1 MRSVKPGRGPSLQ
14 GAIGSIFA
22 VVFGIFWMV
31 SAAKMGAPTPFV
43 LMGLVFVVIAGSN
56 VIVSLMNA
64 TGENRFSLYD
74 ITEEGEEPDPLEE
87 VLNKKEKTTEPKD
100 EEERA
105 TETAF
110 CPYCGAKAEKDYAF
124 CRSCGK
130 KL

>member
-74 ITEEGEEPDPLEE
+74 ITEEGEEPDP
-87 VLNKKEKTTEPKD
+87 
-100 EEERA
+100 
-105 TETAF
+105 
-110 CPYCGAKAEKDYAF
+110 
-124 CRSCGK
+124 
-130 KL
+130 

>member
-14 GAIGSIFA
+14 GAIGSLFA

-56 VIVSLMNA
+56 VIISLMNA
-64 TGENRFSLYD
+64 TGKNRFSLYD

-87 VLNKKEKTTEPKD
+87 ALNKKEKTAEPK
-100 EEERA
+100 EERS

-124 CRSCGK
+124 CRSCGE

>member
-56 VIVSLMNA
+56 VIVGVGQINRRKPFRLMM
-64 TGENRFSLYD
+64 
-74 ITEEGEEPDPLEE
+74 
-87 VLNKKEKTTEPKD
+87 
-100 EEERA
+100 
-105 TETAF
+105 
-110 CPYCGAKAEKDYAF
+110 
-124 CRSCGK
+124 
-130 KL
+130 